1 MLNTGSPTLLNCMKP
16 YFERITLD
24 SSNQCGVDLGNI
36 QIGGVA
42 ISETFIKVSYKQRIG
57 EE

>member
-1 MLNTGSPTLLNCMKP
+1 MKP
-16 YFERITLD
+16 YLERITLD

-42 ISETFIKVSYKQRIG
+42 ITETFIKVSYKQRIG